1 MRSYSDIILNLHY
14 LHYKWVILHG
24 SIDMQKTRGHDD
36 NNKDEDISANA
47 YNINNYELL
56 SQKFMQKNLNNIA
69 FIMAKS
75 EKSNSENVPDF
86 KSSTLL

>member
-1 MRSYSDIILNLHY
+1 MDRQICR
-14 LHYKWVILHG
+14 KP
-24 SIDMQKTRGHDD
+24 
-36 NNKDEDISANA
+36 DEDISANA
-47 YNINNYELL
+47 YSINNYELS
-56 SQKFMQKNLNNIA
+56 SQKFMQKNINNIA